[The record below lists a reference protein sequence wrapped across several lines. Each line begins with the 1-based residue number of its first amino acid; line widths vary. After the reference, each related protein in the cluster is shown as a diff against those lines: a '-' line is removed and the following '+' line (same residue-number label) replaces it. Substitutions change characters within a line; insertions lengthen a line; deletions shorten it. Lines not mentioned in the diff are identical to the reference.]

1 MAGKVMR
8 TIESCAACL
17 YDKQK
22 HLTDD
27 EQYLAEVRKILDNR
41 KEEDTSPYLVHL
53 FDLAYKKRFGAGAS
67 YREVK
72 KKYNDL
78 VLSMEQSIREKIERA
93 EDPLSESLAYARI
106 GNYIDFGALTNVDEK
121 TFLSLFDD
129 VGVHQRDRKAVESFI
144 SQCSKAKTFLLI
156 TDNCGEIVLDKLFL
170 EQLKKRFPDLK
181 ITVMVRGKEVI
192 NDATREDA
200 EYVGLDKVARIISN
214 GDAVSGTIYEL
225 LSEEAKAILDS
236 AEVILAK
243 GQGNY
248 ESLNHQGRHI
258 FYSFLCKCQL
268 FMARFQVP
276 QFTGIFVEEME

>member
-1 MAGKVMR
+1 MR

-17 YDKQK
+17 YDKQQR
-22 HLTDD
+22 LTDD
-27 EQYLAEVRKILDNR
+27 EQYLAEVRRIIDNR
-41 KEEDTSPYLVHL
+41 KEEDTSPYLVYL
-53 FDLAYKKRFGAGAS
+53 FDLAYKKRFGVGAS
-67 YREVK
+67 YKEVK

-78 VLSMEQSIREKIERA
+78 VLSMEQSVRQKIEMA

-106 GNYIDFGALTNVDEK
+106 GNYIDFGALNNVDEK

-144 SQCSKAKTFLLI
+144 RQCSQAKTFLLI

-200 EYVGLDKVARIISN
+200 EYVGLDKLARIITN
-214 GDAVSGTIYEL
+214 GDAVGGTVYQL
-225 LSEEAKAILDS
+225 LSEEAKEVLNS

-248 ESLNHQGRHI
+248 ESLNHQGLHI
-258 FYSFLCKCQL
+258 FYSFLCKCEL
-268 FMARFQVP
+268 FMNRFNVP